1 MEDQVNT
8 VTEVTSV
15 AKTTT
20 TARTIS
26 KVELASMVESGT
38 KKEAIAAH
46 YGLNTAQTTKLLKS
60 AGLKIR
66 KFHAPAFTLVD

>member
-1 MEDQVNT
+1 MEVQLNS
-8 VTEVTSV
+8 VTEVTPV
-15 AKTTT
+15 AQTTKT
-20 TARTIS
+20 AKAIS

-46 YGLNTAQTTKLLKS
+46 YGLNVAQTTKLLKS

-66 KFHAPAFTLVD
+66 KFHAPSFTLVD

>member
-20 TARTIS
+20 AKAIS

>member
-1 MEDQVNT
+1 MEVQLNSVAEAT
-8 VTEVTSV
+8 PV
-15 AKTTT
+15 AKTIT
-20 TARTIS
+20 TAKTIS